1 MPPKKDKK
9 DKKVKP
15 MKRTQQQKGK
25 GQSQKQ
31 TQIVNIHLGK
41 SKGRSA
47 PRKPPVS
54 NIPPNMIRLNQPS
67 TTLISQPMV
76 QPVREPLKEVVA
88 SSQLL
93 GSSVPV
99 PAPVP
104 APVPVPVSTPF
115 MPMMPEGEPVKSR
128 RGRPK
133 GSKNKEKSPEEL
145 ALEARSL
152 FNQAKEARAREI
164 AMKRGAEGPTQKE
177 ILEDIEA
184 KRKIKKPEDKPAF
197 VSPQPP
203 IMELPKK

>member
-9 DKKVKP
+9 KKP
-15 MKRTQQQKGK
+15 MKRTQTQKGK

-31 TQIVNIHLGK
+31 TQIVNISLARPK
-41 SKGRSA
+41 SRSA
-47 PRKPPVS
+47 PKPVS

-104 APVPVPVSTPF
+104 VPVPVSAPF
-115 MPMMPEGEPVKSR
+115 MPMMPESEPVKSG

-133 GSKNKEKSPEEL
+133 GSKNRVKSPEEL
-145 ALEARSL
+145 ALEAMSKMEQARKAR
-152 FNQAKEARAREI
+152 AKEV
-164 AMKRGAEGPTQKE
+164 AMKRGAEGPTQRE
-177 ILEDIEA
+177 IEEDIEA
-184 KRKIKKPEDKPAF
+184 KRKIKKPAEKERPAF
-197 VSPQPP
+197 VSPEPP

>member
-9 DKKVKP
+9 KKDKKP
-15 MKRTQQQKGK
+15 MKRTQAQKGK

-31 TQIVNIHLGK
+31 TQIVNINLGK

-54 NIPPNMIRLNQPS
+54 NIPQNMIRLNEPS
-67 TTLISQPMV
+67 TTLIAQPMI
-76 QPVREPLKEVVA
+76 QPLREPLKEVVA

-104 APVPVPVSTPF
+104 VTA
-115 MPMMPEGEPVKSR
+115 PMMPESEPVKSR

-133 GSKNKEKSPEEL
+133 GSKNKPKSAEEI

-152 FNQAKEARAREI
+152 FNQAKDARSREI
-164 AMKRGAEGPTQKE
+164 AMKRGAEGPTQKDIE
-177 ILEDIEA
+177 EDIEA
-184 KRKIKKPEDKPAF
+184 KRRIKKPAEKERPAF
-197 VSPQPP
+197 VSPELP
-203 IMELPKK
+203 IIPLPKK

>member
-47 PRKPPVS
+47 PRKLPVS

-93 GSSVPV
+93 GSPV
-99 PAPVP
+99 PVP
-104 APVPVPVSTPF
+104 APVPVPVPVPVSAPF
-115 MPMMPEGEPVKSR
+115 MPEGEPVKR
-128 RGRPK
+128 RGGRPK
-133 GSKNKEKSPEEL
+133 GSKNKPKTPQEIGLRAMAEMRKVREEGERQIKTGGGL
-145 ALEARSL
+145 
-152 FNQAKEARAREI
+152 
-164 AMKRGAEGPTQKE
+164 TQRE

-184 KRKIKKPEDKPAF
+184 KRRIKKPEDKPAF
-197 VSPQPP
+197 VSPEPP